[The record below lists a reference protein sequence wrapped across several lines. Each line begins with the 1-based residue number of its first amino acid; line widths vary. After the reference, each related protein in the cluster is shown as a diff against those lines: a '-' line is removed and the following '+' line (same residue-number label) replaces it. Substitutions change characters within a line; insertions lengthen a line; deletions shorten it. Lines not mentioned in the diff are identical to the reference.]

1 MTSHFLEPPEVL
13 SPRLLYYD
21 KRHSHKPLELA
32 WDAVG
37 FSKIGK
43 VENWPR
49 KVLVFTHGFVDS
61 ITRHD
66 STEWMDPAREKLV
79 KRGNAVI
86 LLDWSSGADAVYNYA
101 QGEMSRECLDTRS
114 AELLRFY
121 IDRIR
126 IIKVLVST
134 AEKNQVLFLF
144 IRFY

>member
-1 MTSHFLEPPEVL
+1 MSFLEPPEVL

-32 WDAVG
+32 WDGVG

-66 STEWMDPAREKLV
+66 STEWMGKWV
-79 KRGNAVI
+79 
-86 LLDWSSGADAVYNYA
+86 
-101 QGEMSRECLDTRS
+101 
-114 AELLRFY
+114 
-121 IDRIR
+121 
-126 IIKVLVST
+126 
-134 AEKNQVLFLF
+134 
-144 IRFY
+144 